1 MADTE
6 NKYLSNRLKYHT
18 ASRVAI
24 STAYSLMQSTN
35 PDGHTVTKQQIWA
48 AENSEFPKNTG
59 ANKTTT
65 NGVQATE
72 DLVAVFT
79 NNLTAGNGVSSEAL
93 ASGGQVWTN
102 EAYPAVKLYYQA
114 ELSPV
119 AQSDNM
125 AWEVVVNSKRVMDW
139 VAPTTVTDDGLPV
152 PGYTGIVE
160 ATTASDASWSSPV
173 VIQTSPNK
181 SYGWELAK
189 GNWEFVYMSGMLTF
203 HPDYIPS
210 AMSYG
215 KLRITAFAYN
225 GAYLSDVL
233 AGIKQEAAGTTMAI
247 KPFSFS
253 AYGMESI
260 NGGKDLQITIP
271 GIVFNVFNN
280 ETGIVYGDI
289 QYITS
294 GNDAGKSI
302 ITIEDVAN
310 TGLDV
315 SSGGSTFTA
324 MAFVLSNG
332 NLITMLPIGMLD

>member
-6 NKYLSNRLKYHT
+6 NKYLNNRLKYHT

-35 PDGHTVTKQQIWA
+35 PDGHTVTKQQIWT
-48 AENSEFPKNTG
+48 AENNQFPKNTG

-72 DLVAVFT
+72 DLVNVFT
-79 NNLTAGNGVSSEAL
+79 NNLTAGNGASYEAL

-102 EAYPAVKLYYQA
+102 TNYPAVKLYYQA

-125 AWEVVVNSKRVMDW
+125 AWELLVDNARVMDW
-139 VAPTTVTDDGLPV
+139 VAPTTVKDNGLPV

-160 ATTASDASWSSPV
+160 ATTAGDTSWSNAI
-173 VIQTSPNK
+173 VIQNSPNK

-189 GNWEFVYMSGMLTF
+189 GNWEFVYMSGMVTF

-215 KLRITAFAYN
+215 KLRLTAFAYN
-225 GAYLSDVL
+225 GTYLSDTL
-233 AGIKQEAAGTTMAI
+233 GNIEQSAADSVMAI
-247 KPFSFS
+247 KPFVFS
-253 AYGMESI
+253 AYAMQSI
-260 NGGKDLQITIP
+260 NEGADLTITIP

-289 QYITS
+289 QYITT

-315 SSGGSTFTA
+315 SLGGSTFTA

-332 NLITMLPIGMLD
+332 NVITMLPSANLG